1 MWSIL
6 KIDIYSC
13 CSFINPRRAKHVM
26 RVTVLCLLH
35 QECSGSVTKLKTLTS
50 MNRNYL
56 ENGRVEFCKTLY
68 LLRYGTFEHPRALS
82 FEATPF
88 NHAQSVSVRYL
99 ELLFHVV
106 GFGN

>member
-1 MWSIL
+1 
-6 KIDIYSC
+6 
-13 CSFINPRRAKHVM
+13 M
-26 RVTVLCLLH
+26 RVTVLCLN
-35 QECSGSVTKLKTLTS
+35 LKNARFSNKIEDT
-50 MNRNYL
+50 NRHESKHL

-106 GFGN
+106 GLETEWLNELRKLSNIELA